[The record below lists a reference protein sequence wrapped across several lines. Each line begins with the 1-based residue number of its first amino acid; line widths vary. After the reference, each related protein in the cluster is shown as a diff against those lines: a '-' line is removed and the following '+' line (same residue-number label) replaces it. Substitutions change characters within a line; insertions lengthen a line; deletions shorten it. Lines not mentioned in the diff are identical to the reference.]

1 MMADPQSMLSVL
13 QHADSFFPGGTTAS
27 SFGLEA
33 LVQDQLVHTHSE
45 VEAFVQAQLRFRWAR
60 FDRPV
65 LVAASQAANDLDRL
79 TQVDL
84 LVDAQSLCEEA
95 RTASCRT
102 GKALLGVHV
111 KLKTR
116 GAQGYQQRINDS
128 GAVGH
133 HSVVQGLTW
142 TQSGLT
148 ASSIEMMSAHMFCV
162 GLAGAA
168 LRLGLIGHIGAQT
181 ILTNTR
187 SVAAG
192 ILSRPPEGLDS
203 LSTFAPQQE
212 IAMMRHETMSHRL
225 FIN

>member
-13 QHADSFFPGGTTAS
+13 QHADSFFPSGTTAT

-33 LVQDQLVHTHSE
+33 LVQDQLVNTQSE
-45 VEAFVQAQLRFRWAR
+45 VEAFIQAQLCFRWAR

-79 TQVDL
+79 AQVDF

-116 GAQGYQQRINDS
+116 GVRGYQQRVNDS
-128 GAVGH
+128 RAVGH
-133 HSVVQGLTW
+133 HGVVQGLAW

-181 ILTNTR
+181 ILTNIR
-187 SVAAG
+187 RVAAG
-192 ILSRPPEGLDS
+192 VLSRPSGDLDS
-203 LSTFAPQQE
+203 LSSFVPQQE

>member
-1 MMADPQSMLSVL
+1 MMADPQSMLPAL
-13 QHADSFFPGGTTAS
+13 QHADSFFPSGTTAT

-33 LVQDQLVHTHSE
+33 LVQDRLVNTQSE
-45 VEAFVQAQLRFRWAR
+45 VEAFIRAQLRFRWAR

-65 LVAASQAANDLDRL
+65 LVAASQAANEPDRL
-79 TQVDL
+79 AEVDL
-84 LVDAQSLCEEA
+84 LVNAQSLCEEA

-111 KLKTR
+111 RLGTG
-116 GAQGYQQRINDS
+116 GAHVYQQMVNDS
-128 GAVGH
+128 RAVGH
-133 HSVVQGLTW
+133 HSVVQGFAW
-142 TQSGLT
+142 KQSGLA
-148 ASSIEMMSAHMFCV
+148 ASSIEIMSAHMFCV

-181 ILTNTR
+181 ILANTHC
-187 SVAAG
+187 VAAG
-192 ILSRPPEGLDS
+192 ILSGPPDGLDS
-203 LSTFAPQQE
+203 LSAFTPQQE